1 MQQLLALG
9 KMRTSAFISY
19 SHEDSKWLKKLETML
34 APLRKQGLK
43 IWSDDNIKPG
53 GLWKEDITAALADAK
68 VAVLL
73 VSPNFLASSFIHN
86 MELPPLLNAAKAE
99 GLTILW
105 IPIEECF
112 YEKTVIGD
120 YQAAFNPKQPLASL
134 SGARVNEAL
143 KEICTVIESAMDS
156 GLEQTLPT
164 SSFVSENVKLVSQ
177 LDDTHE
183 MPLNKPA
190 ILETNLPGVTII
202 SYGGSPYVVCT
213 KEEDLCKKAISK
225 PGNLVRI
232 KSPDKMGKSKMMTR
246 ILKFAESNGYRTVKI
261 NLREEIDQ
269 SIIIDENSNLF
280 LSWFCESIAEQLHIS
295 AVPDQNWSPN
305 RSPVQ
310 NCSRYLEK
318 IVLPDSP
325 DPLLLAIDN
334 FDCIFEH
341 EFIMTDLLGLLRA
354 WFEKANGSQQ
364 FEKLRQLIVYSQ
376 ESYAIKDIN
385 QSPLNIGVSIEIGEF
400 NAEQIIALAQAYGI
414 NSWSEKNTNELMAM
428 IGGHPYLV
436 QIALDTI
443 ANGQTLSE
451 LLSTAATEEGVFY
464 QHLYEHLL
472 HLEENADLYEAM
484 KKVVSQAEPVRLDVK
499 ETFKLDGMGLIKRKG
514 NNIVSRC
521 NLYQLYLGDRMKP

>member
-1 MQQLLALG
+1 
-9 KMRTSAFISY
+9 MRTSAFISY
-19 SHEDSKWLKKLETML
+19 SHEDGRWLKKLETML
-34 APLRKQGLK
+34 APLSNQGLK
-43 IWSDDNIKPG
+43 IWSDEKIKPG
-53 GLWKEDITAALADAK
+53 GLWKEDIKVALADAK

-86 MELPPLLNAAKAE
+86 MELPPLLNAARAE

-105 IPIEECF
+105 IPIEECL
-112 YEKTVIGD
+112 YEATDIGD
-120 YQAAFNPKQPLASL
+120 YQAAYNPKRPLASL
-134 SGARVNEAL
+134 SGAKVSEAL
-143 KEICTVIESAMDS
+143 KEICTVIAGAMDS
-156 GLEQTLPT
+156 GLEQALPST
-164 SSFVSENVKLVSQ
+164 SGFVSENVKLVNQ
-177 LDDTHE
+177 LDDNHE
-183 MPLNKPA
+183 TLLNRPLITEN
-190 ILETNLPGVTII
+190 NLLGVTIV
-202 SYGGSPYVVCT
+202 SYGGSPYVVRT
-213 KEEDLCKKAISK
+213 KEEELCKKAISK

-269 SIIIDENSNLF
+269 SIIYDKDSNIF

-325 DPLLLAIDN
+325 EPLLLAIDN

-376 ESYAIKDIN
+376 EAYAIKDIN

-400 NAEQIIALAQAYGI
+400 DPEQIIALAKAYGI
-414 NSWSEKNTNELMAM
+414 NSWSEKNTDELMAM
-428 IGGHPYLV
+428 VGGHPYLV

-451 LLSTAATEEGVFY
+451 LLRTAATEEGVFY

-472 HLEENADLYEAM
+472 HLEENADLYKAM
-484 KKVVSQAEPVRLDVK
+484 KKIVSQAEPVRLDVK
-499 ETFKLDGMGLIKRKG
+499 EFFKLDGMGLIKRKD

>member
-1 MQQLLALG
+1 
-9 KMRTSAFISY
+9 MRTSVFISY
-19 SHEDSKWLKKLETML
+19 SHEDSEWLNELEKMFV
-34 APLRKQGLK
+34 PLRMQGLK
-43 IWSDDNIKPG
+43 IWSDENIKPG
-53 GLWKEDITAALADAK
+53 GLWKEDIKAALADAK

-73 VSPNFLASSFIHN
+73 VSPNFLASSFIRD

-105 IPIEECF
+105 IPIEECL

-120 YQAAFNPKQPLASL
+120 YQAAFDPKRPLASL
-134 SGARVNEAL
+134 SGARVSEAL
-143 KEICTVIESAMDS
+143 KKICKEIASAMDS

-177 LDDTHE
+177 LDDIHE
-183 MPLNKPA
+183 MPLNKPP
-190 ILETNLPGVTII
+190 IPDNNLPDVTII
-202 SYGGSPYVVCT
+202 SYGGSPYVVRT

-225 PGNLVRI
+225 SGNLVRI
-232 KSPDKMGKSKMMTR
+232 KSPEKMGKSKMMTR

-269 SIIIDENSNLF
+269 SIIYDKNSNLF
-280 LSWFCESIAEQLHIS
+280 LSWFCECIAEQLHIS
-295 AVPDQNWSPN
+295 AVPDQNWSPI
-305 RSPVQ
+305 RSPGK

-325 DPLLLAIDN
+325 EPLLLAIDN
-334 FDCIFEH
+334 FDSIFEH
-341 EFIMTDLLGLLRA
+341 EFIRTDLEKLFRG
-354 WFEKANGSQQ
+354 WVDKANSSQQ

-376 ESYAIKDIN
+376 ESYATKDIN

-400 NAEQIIALAQAYGI
+400 NVEQIIALAQAYGI
-414 NSWSEKNTNELMAM
+414 NSWSDKNTDELMAM

-436 QIALDTI
+436 QTALDAI

-451 LLSTAATEEGVFY
+451 LLRTAATDEGIFQ

-472 HLEENADLYEAM
+472 HLKDNADLYEAM
-484 KKVVSQAEPVRLDVK
+484 KKVVYQAEPVRLDVK
-499 ETFKLDGMGLIKRKG
+499 ETFKLDGMGLIKHKG